1 MEATAVGRQLT
12 VNDLRLWGY
21 GFRTSSPDRQ
31 REGQLG
37 LVVLASLHTVIR
49 VEIQLP
55 QHLTRID
62 ILPKLLPVNS
72 ISSLMPATTWVVTID
87 LDLDKH
93 VICLPWHFCSSP
105 RLGTTDHSLS
115 GNCPVPRGGHCRT
128 GS

>member
-1 MEATAVGRQLT
+1 M
-12 VNDLRLWGY
+12 
-21 GFRTSSPDRQ
+21 
-31 REGQLG
+31 
-37 LVVLASLHTVIR
+37 VLASLHTVIR

-93 VICLPWHFCSSP
+93 VICPPWHFCSSP
-105 RLGTTDHSLS
+105 RVVGNHRPTACQATVLFLVEGIVEQGLELIFSSCKSAARPGS
-115 GNCPVPRGGHCRT
+115 GSRLR
-128 GS
+128 